1 VRGNKKNLTL
11 AQTKALIKLS
21 NDSKDGKSIN
31 LCDGYCGWIH
41 NGRLVISTNEK
52 RKEFLS
58 VKADKKDRENSYIN
72 SLEVPFE
79 VPSQIDD
86 KIFSYIISTKFVENN
101 ADIVYNAMTWSFP
114 LKMLEGSVWRSK
126 REGDFIRPN
135 SRSGSKSIKKFLTEK
150 KISSKERSGLLFL
163 AKGSEV
169 LFIPKVTGSHSNSI
183 LQTSNSSSEE
193 IYKSNGSFPKD
204 EETLVSITVTNR
216 S

>member
-1 VRGNKKNLTL
+1 
-11 AQTKALIKLS
+11 
-21 NDSKDGKSIN
+21 
-31 LCDGYCGWIH
+31 
-41 NGRLVISTNEK
+41 
-52 RKEFLS
+52 
-58 VKADKKDRENSYIN
+58 
-72 SLEVPFE
+72 
-79 VPSQIDD
+79 
-86 KIFSYIISTKFVENN
+86 
-101 ADIVYNAMTWSFP
+101 
-114 LKMLEGSVWRSK
+114 
-126 REGDFIRPN
+126 
-135 SRSGSKSIKKFLTEK
+135 LTEK